1 MKKAIIIFTSA
12 FIIEISSTFYI
23 KYVSDQNF
31 IGMIF
36 FAGIGPFLGLP
47 FLNYVI
53 ESEDFKERLQMAF
66 YLSLGY
72 VVGSMFVFY
81 VLNKLL

>member
-1 MKKAIIIFTSA
+1 MKKAAIIFTSA

>member
-1 MKKAIIIFTSA
+1 MKKAAIIFTSA

-36 FAGIGPFLGLP
+36 FACIGPFLGLP

-66 YLSLGY
+66 YLSIGY
-72 VVGSMFVFY
+72 VSGSIFVFY

>member
-66 YLSLGY
+66 YLSFGY

>member
-1 MKKAIIIFTSA
+1 MKKAAIIFTSA

-36 FAGIGPFLGLP
+36 FAGISPFLGLP